1 MSRGGTYAYAYDN
14 IGNRVTSWEG
24 SGASAEVYTA
34 NNLNQYTAIT
44 REEGASFAPAY
55 DSDGNQTKIQ
65 TSMGNGEVS
74 YNALNQ
80 AGKVHSGEQ
89 AGGVPLRLSEQTD

>member
-1 MSRGGTYAYAYDN
+1 MSPLGKV
-14 IGNRVTSWEG
+14 RVRQRK
-24 SGASAEVYTA
+24 AYTA

-44 REEGASFAPAY
+44 REAGASFTPAY

-65 TSMGNGEVS
+65 TSMGEWEVS

-80 AGKVHSGEQ
+80 AARFIQGT
-89 AGGVPLRLSEQTD
+89 GGWSAATTI